1 MSAERS
7 CTHSAAAEQTL
18 LMVLLCAELEAESL
32 AHPPS
37 NQVLTPAH
45 SILKELKENIA
56 NVPGDME
63 EC

>member
-1 MSAERS
+1 
-7 CTHSAAAEQTL
+7 
-18 LMVLLCAELEAESL
+18 MVLLCAELEAESL